1 MKKVLRF
8 LAALLAALLLF
19 SGCDLSAIGT
29 ENKNG
34 DAAKRPNIIENYDL
48 KVFLLEQDDQA
59 KENLFALYHAI
70 ANFEKTCYLPYP
82 MPQERTQGL
91 LALLCHECPEL
102 FQVDLTHPTSYHS
115 YEGQTNV
122 IAVDFPYCMD
132 KTTYDALLAE
142 AKQALSRF
150 DTQSMTVL
158 EAEKYIYDILC
169 RQITYNASSTHSA
182 NVYGALVEGQAKCDG
197 IAKAMKWAMEN
208 AGFSCM
214 CVDGQPY
221 DGGIG
226 HAWNILPVDGHY
238 YHLDLT
244 SDVQSESRHEPL
256 YPAYNVSAD
265 LMLSVYAPGTYFNI
279 LPEHSMQ
286 ASYHALKGNFFDV
299 GDNWKS
305 AVKKLFKDAH
315 KQNGTFTVQFS
326 TQAAFEECKASLES
340 LFREAAREAGIHHW
354 SWATTFISQYHLLS
368 VKVQK

>member
-1 MKKVLRF
+1 MKKALR
-8 LAALLAALLLF
+8 LLCALLALVLLF
-19 SGCDLSAIGT
+19 TGCDLSAIGP

-34 DAAKRPNIIENYDL
+34 EAAKRPNTIENYDL
-48 KVFLLEQDDQA
+48 KLFLQEQDDRA
-59 KENLFALYHAI
+59 KENLFALYYAI
-70 ANFEKTCYLPYP
+70 TNFEKTCYLPYP
-82 MPQERTQGL
+82 MPQERVQSL
-91 LALLCHECPEL
+91 LALLCYECPEL

-115 YEGQTNV
+115 YEGKSDV
-122 IAVDFPYCMD
+122 IAVDFPYCLD
-132 KTTYDALLAE
+132 KAAYDALLAD
-142 AKQALSRF
+142 AKQALSQF
-150 DTQSMTVL
+150 DTAGMSLL

-169 RQITYNASSTHSA
+169 HQITYNATSAHCA

-197 IAKAMKWAMEN
+197 IAKAMKWAMEK
-208 AGFSCM
+208 AGYPCM

-226 HAWNILPVDGHY
+226 HAWNIIAVDGHY

-265 LMLSVYAPGTYFNI
+265 FMIAAYAPGTYFNI
-279 LPEHSMQ
+279 PPEHSMA

-299 GDNWKS
+299 EANWKS
-305 AVKKLFKDAH
+305 AVKRLFQDAH

-326 TQAAFEECKASLES
+326 TQTAFEDCMNSLES
-340 LFREAAREAGIHHW
+340 LFRDAAREAGIHHW
-354 SWATTFISQYHLLS
+354 SWTTTSIRQYHLIS